1 MEFRRLLRDRHSV
14 RSFRSDDV
22 EQEKVLRILQDA
34 IRSPSAG
41 NLQSWEFILV
51 RDEGV
56 KKRLAEAALDQD
68 FIAEAPVVLVVC
80 ADAERSGWRYGER
93 GRSFYCLIDT
103 SMASMIILLSAVEEG
118 LGACFVAAFDDRE
131 VSEILSLPK
140 KIRPI
145 GIIPLGYSG
154 EAPDIT
160 SRMPL
165 DRVLHIE
172 RW

>member
-1 MEFRRLLRDRHSV
+1 MEFRSLLRDRHSV
-14 RSFRSDDV
+14 RSFRPDDV

-41 NLQSWEFILV
+41 NLQSWEFMLV
-51 RDEGV
+51 RNADV

-80 ADAERSGWRYGER
+80 ADTGKSGWKYGDR
-93 GRSFYCLIDT
+93 GKNFYCLLDV
-103 SMASMIILLSAVEEG
+103 SMASMIILLSAAEEG

-131 VSEILSLPK
+131 ISEILSLPEQV
-140 KIRPI
+140 RPI
-145 GIIPLGYSG
+145 GIIPIGYSG
-154 EAPDIT
+154 EMPEIT

-165 DRVLHIE
+165 DKVLHIE
-172 RW
+172 TW